1 MRRNNPGSY
10 EITSF
15 FDGAQTEEVRAFVPA
30 PLPPQP
36 PIDLSGMQGILA
48 EANIALGRLDAEARN
63 LPDADLFLYHYVRR
77 EALLSS
83 QIEGTQSSLSDLLL
97 FEVEADGDPP
107 ALTTDARE
115 VSNYI
120 AAINHGWDQL
130 EGDRPLINRYLRE
143 MHAKLLRSGRGSDKH
158 PGEFRRSQNWIGG
171 SRPGNA
177 IYVPPPHSAVE
188 DCMGNLERFIH
199 ADDDGLPAVV
209 RAGVAH
215 AQFETI
221 HPFLD
226 GNGRIGRL
234 MIALILRWAGVIDA
248 PVLYLSLYLKRE
260 RAKYYDLLGQL
271 RVNGDW
277 EAWLEFF
284 IEGVRETAEDGVAT
298 ARRLIRVFEA
308 DRERIAAAA
317 GHPNSA
323 LRVLEVFRQRPMNA
337 ISDVASEL
345 DITFPTVSTAIDKL
359 VDLGILSEVTG
370 RRRGRVFGYAEYID
384 ILSEGAEPL

>member
-1 MRRNNPGSY
+1 MRRENPGSY
-10 EITSF
+10 EITRF
-15 FDGAQTEEVRAFVPA
+15 FDGEKTEDVRAFVPA

-36 PIDLSGMQGILA
+36 PVDLSGMQVVLA
-48 EANIALGRLDAEARN
+48 AANTALGRLDSEARN
-63 LPDADLFLYHYVRR
+63 LPDPDLFLYHYVRR

-97 FEVEADGDPP
+97 FEVDADGEPP
-107 ALTTDARE
+107 ALKTDARE

-120 AAINHGWDQL
+120 AALDHGWDQL
-130 EGDRPLINRYLRE
+130 KEDRPLINRYLRE
-143 MHAKLLRSGRGSDKH
+143 MHAKLLRSGRGSDKR

-177 IYVPPPHSAVE
+177 MYVPPPHSAVE
-188 DCMGNLERFIH
+188 DCMEDLEQFVH
-199 ADDDGLPAVV
+199 ADDDGLPPVV

-234 MIALILRWAGVIDA
+234 MIALILRWAGVLDA

-277 EAWLEFF
+277 ETWLEFF
-284 IEGVRETAEDGVAT
+284 VEGVRETAEDGVAT
-298 ARRLIRVFEA
+298 ARRLLRAFDA
-308 DRERIAAAA
+308 DRERVLAAEAR
-317 GHPNSA
+317 PDSA
-323 LRVLEVFRQRPMNA
+323 LRVHEVFRRRPMNA
-337 ISDVASEL
+337 ISDVAREL
-345 DITFPTVSTAIDKL
+345 ELTFPTVSTAVDKL
-359 VDLGILSEVTG
+359 VDLGILEEVTG